1 MAFELDE
8 DIVRTRIRQA
18 AEHSLAVCKNLNVKI
33 FTLPKIECL
42 NENSISLAF
51 TSCDFSHNDNVTGG
65 LVFQEFSDEVTIAGF
80 NFVSYFTF
88 GPAQLTLEKMT
99 QVPLACGIKFPI
111 NSSVKLYNR
120 PAQNF

>member
-1 MAFELDE
+1 MDE
-8 DIVRTRIRQA
+8 YIVRTRIRQA
-18 AEHSLAVCKNLNVKI
+18 AEHSLAVCKNLNVKN

-51 TSCDFSHNDNVTGG
+51 TSCDFSHNDNMTGG
-65 LVFQEFSDEVTIAGF
+65 LVFQEFSDEVAIAGF

-88 GPAQLTLEKMT
+88 GPAQLTLQKMT

-111 NSSVKLYNR
+111 NSSVITDV
-120 PAQNF
+120 

>member
-1 MAFELDE
+1 MDE

-33 FTLPKIECL
+33 FVLLKIKCL

-65 LVFQEFSDEVTIAGF
+65 LVFQEFSDEVAIAGF
-80 NFVSYFTF
+80 IFVTYFTF
-88 GPAQLTLEKMT
+88 GPAQLALEKMT
-99 QVPLACGIKFPI
+99 QVPLACGIKLPI
-111 NSSVKLYNR
+111 NRSVIIK
-120 PAQNF
+120 